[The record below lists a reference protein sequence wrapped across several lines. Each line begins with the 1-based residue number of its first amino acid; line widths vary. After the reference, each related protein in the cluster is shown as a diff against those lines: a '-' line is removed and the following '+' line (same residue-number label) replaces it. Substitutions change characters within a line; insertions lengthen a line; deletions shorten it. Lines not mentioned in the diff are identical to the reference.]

1 MNENLN
7 LVEILKDCPKGTKLY
22 CTIYG
27 EVELYEVDYGLEY
40 PINVKN
46 KEQGVV
52 WLSSDGRLNRKL
64 DGECI
69 LFPSKEQRDWSKFN
83 PKKDGLVSTCE
94 FKDGDILSYQCKGF
108 NNRSIYIYRYH
119 KRFNTSYY
127 VALSGDD
134 NEFRIDNT
142 GKWALNGYNDTVRF
156 ATEDE
161 KKELFKAIKDNGY
174 KWNVETKT
182 LETLLQ
188 PKFKVGDKIAHRL
201 WKDMCPDGSQVII
214 SEITDDKYIL
224 TDGNYMLISNQDRWE
239 LVPDKKPKFDPKTL
253 KAFDKVLVR
262 LRKDCIWHATFF
274 SHYDKEVKWGC
285 YPCVTTSCKSYG
297 NCIPYN
303 DETKHLLGTSAQ
315 APEYYRY
322 WED

>member
-22 CTIYG
+22 SPLFG
-27 EVELYEVDYGLEY
+27 EVKFEQILENWGYVSVRKGKDTWPFESDARFPISDSKSAELMLY
-40 PINVKN
+40 
-46 KEQGVV
+46 
-52 WLSSDGRLNRKL
+52 
-64 DGECI
+64 
-69 LFPSKEQRDWSKFN
+69 PSKEQRDWSKFN

-156 ATEDE
+156 ASEDE
-161 KKELFKAIKDNGY
+161 KKKLFQAIKDNGY

-182 LETLLQ
+182 LETLIR

-201 WKDMCPDGSQVII
+201 WKDMCTDGSQVII

-239 LVPDKKPKFDPKTL
+239 LVKDKKKKFDPKTL
-253 KAFDKVLVR
+253 KPFDKVLVR
-262 LRKDCIWHATFF
+262 D
-274 SHYDKEVKWGC
+274 EC
-285 YPCVTTSCKSYG
+285 YERWRCEFYSYIHDDNG
-297 NCIPYN
+297 GYPYIVINDAYKHCIPYN
-303 DETKHLLGTSAQ
+303 EDTKHLVGTTDE